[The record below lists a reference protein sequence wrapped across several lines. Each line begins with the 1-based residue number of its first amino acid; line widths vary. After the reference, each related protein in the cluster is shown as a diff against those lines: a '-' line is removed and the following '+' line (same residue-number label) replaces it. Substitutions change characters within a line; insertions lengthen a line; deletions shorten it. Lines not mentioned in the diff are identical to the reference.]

1 MIDLDHFKQINDQ
14 YGHDAGD
21 AVLVAVAR
29 AIRDALRPGD
39 FCARMGGEEFCVVL
53 AEIETDAKLLE
64 VTELVRQA
72 IEAARPAAL
81 PTVSVTASV
90 GALRL
95 TRDLPVSDALRF
107 ADQATYRAKA
117 DGRNRVTLHAA

>member
-1 MIDLDHFKQINDQ
+1 
-14 YGHDAGD
+14 
-21 AVLVAVAR
+21 
-29 AIRDALRPGD
+29 
-39 FCARMGGEEFCVVL
+39 MGGEEFCVVL
-53 AEIETDAKLLE
+53 GEVETDETLLE
-64 VTELVRQA
+64 VTELVRHA
-72 IEAARPAAL
+72 IEATRPAAF

-90 GALRL
+90 GALRI